1 MTTALPSF
9 PYAPKVVGDYLRE
22 NVDSS
27 WVVGTKVPVSMPDSL
42 VTISTA
48 PARGPENMVLSV
60 RRLIIH
66 CWNSDELYCGRM
78 AERIRALLVSAPRKG
93 AKWIHGVT
101 IVGEPADYRDPDNP
115 ALPRFQIT
123 VDILL
128 RAHTDANPDPLTV
141 GS

>member
-1 MTTALPSF
+1 
-9 PYAPKVVGDYLRE
+9 
-22 NVDSS
+22 
-27 WVVGTKVPVSMPDSL
+27 
-42 VTISTA
+42 
-48 PARGPENMVLSV
+48 MVLSS

-93 AKWIHGVT
+93 TKWIHGVT
-101 IVGEPADYRDPDNP
+101 IIGEPADYRDPDNP
-115 ALPRFQIT
+115 QLPRFQIT

-128 RAHTDANPDPLTV
+128 RAYTDASPDPLTV